1 MRPDGIVVPSPSFDH
16 DLCLFQRVE
25 DLTIEQLITKLSVE
39 AFAVAI
45 FPGTAWFDVGGLGTH
60 GGNPSPKCQ
69 GNELWAVVRP
79 DMGGNAS
86 LDEEIAQRLDD
97 LRGLQRPGHT
107 DGNRF
112 TCKLID
118 DAEHTECLSIVGAVR
133 DEVVGPHMV
142 GALRPQTD
150 ARSVVEPEPTP
161 FGLFRWDFQPLTTP
175 DALNT
180 LPVHHPPRCP
190 QKRRDPA
197 VSVAAILAGKLDDV
211 GCQSH
216 FIVGR
221 CRHPSLRGPMLSQ
234 SPACPPLR
242 YTQFGNNM
250 VHTRAATCGA

>member
-1 MRPDGIVVPSPSFDH
+1 MRPDGIVVPSPGFDH

-39 AFAVAI
+39 ALAVAI
-45 FPGTAWFDVGGLGTH
+45 FPGTAWFYVSGLGAH
-60 GGNPSPKCQ
+60 SCNPLPERQ
-69 GNELWAVVRP
+69 GNELRAVVRTYVGRDAP
-79 DMGGNAS
+79 F
-86 LDEEIAQRLDD
+86 DEEIAQRLDD
-97 LRGLQRPGHT
+97 LGGLQTSGHT

-112 TCKLID
+112 ACELID
-118 DAEHTECLSIVGAVR
+118 NTEHPECLSVVGAVG

-142 GALRPQTD
+142 GAFWPQTD
-150 ARSVVEPEPTP
+150 ARSVVEPEPPP
-161 FGLFRWDFQPLTTP
+161 FGLFCWDFQPLTTP

-197 VSVAAILAGKLDDV
+197 VSVAAILAGELDDV
-211 GCQSH
+211 SCQSH

-221 CRHPSLRGPMLSQ
+221 CRHPALRGPMLSQ
-234 SPACPPLR
+234 GPACPPLR

-250 VHTRAATCGA
+250 VHTRTATCGA